1 VSAHSISLAGVSPP
15 RATPLSPEDRRT
27 AILAAVIPLLLE
39 KGGDV
44 TTKEIARAA
53 GIAEGTIFRVFPD
66 KATLLFAAAHEAIN
80 PAGGQEAFDAAMA
93 EVDDLRERVVLA
105 ATRVLERMRL
115 TMAVMGAVRPYLAAR
130 YHEASHAQK
139 KKQAHLG
146 PPEFMLKAQEE
157 LHDRLTR
164 LFAPYADQLAVPPET
179 AALALR
185 SLTFGAARVELGLT
199 PALTPDE
206 IADIV
211 LDGVRTRHN
220 PRES

>member
-1 VSAHSISLAGVSPP
+1 VTP

-44 TTKEIARAA
+44 TTKEIAQAA

-66 KATLLFAAAHEAIN
+66 KATLLFAAAQEAIN
-80 PAGGQEAFDAAMA
+80 PAGGQEDFDAAMA
-93 EVDDLRERVVLA
+93 EAGDLRERIVIA
-105 ATRVLERMRL
+105 AARVTERMRL
-115 TMAVMGAVRPYLAAR
+115 TMVIMGAVRPYLAAKF
-130 YHEASHAQK
+130 HEASHAK
-139 KKQAHLG
+139 KKQVPLG
-146 PPEFMLKAQEE
+146 PPEFMVKAQHD
-157 LHDRLTR
+157 LHERLTG

-185 SLTFGAARVELGLT
+185 SLTFGAARPELGMS

-206 IADIV
+206 IADLV
-211 LDGVRTRHN
+211 LDGVRTRHDPQPISQRS